1 MLLLILWRLVTA
13 CSILLGLYMLY
24 FGAVALFGFKKRRAV
39 PRTAPKTRF
48 ACVAAAR
55 NEEAVI
61 ANLVHSLRR
70 QNSPPELFDIIV
82 APNNCTDGTAR
93 AAQAAGAMLYAP
105 QGEIHSKG
113 DVLREVVENVV
124 LAGGYDAMCVFDA
137 DNLVH
142 PDFLARMNDAVCA
155 GHVAVQGFRDSKNPR
170 QSAMSG
176 CYSICYWMLSRF
188 YNNAREVLGVSALV
202 TFLLSVL
209 GFYLG
214 DRYGEA
220 IASQPGNFFDHWGD
234 AFTAMWPLILDRP
247 LHLDLSA
254 TSLLV
259 GLGMFCVVCLVW
271 LRFVAFMGNYRAGEE
286 SGSARWGTLKEGKA
300 FKDQTNEDNNLI
312 FTQNYGLALHRP
324 KYNPE
329 LDRNLNVLVIGGSGS
344 GKTFNY
350 VTPNIMQL
358 NANYFITD
366 PNGNLQ

>member
-70 QNSPPELFDIIV
+70 QNYPPELFDIIV

-155 GHVAVQGFRDSKNPR
+155 GHVAVQGFRDSKNPE
-170 QSAMSG
+170 QSAISG
-176 CYSICYWMLSRF
+176 CYSICYWMLNRF
-188 YNNAREVLGVSALV
+188 Y
-202 TFLLSVL
+202 LS
-209 GFYLG
+209 
-214 DRYGEA
+214 
-220 IASQPGNFFDHWGD
+220 
-234 AFTAMWPLILDRP
+234 LI
-247 LHLDLSA
+247 H
-254 TSLLV
+254 
-259 GLGMFCVVCLVW
+259 
-271 LRFVAFMGNYRAGEE
+271 
-286 SGSARWGTLKEGKA
+286 
-300 FKDQTNEDNNLI
+300 I
-312 FTQNYGLALHRP
+312 
-324 KYNPE
+324 
-329 LDRNLNVLVIGGSGS
+329 
-344 GKTFNY
+344 
-350 VTPNIMQL
+350 
-358 NANYFITD
+358 
-366 PNGNLQ
+366 